1 MFLAVHK
8 FLSNILEGIKKV
20 TKINVYFLL
29 DWTSLTVRTN
39 YIVCLQYLD
48 YIMGPLCL
56 RITEFEFSASVFE
69 NTFLASIESILNI
82 EVIEM

>member
-20 TKINVYFLL
+20 TKINAYFWQ
-29 DWTSLTVRTN
+29 DWVSLTVIIN
-39 YIVCLQYLD
+39 YIMCLK
-48 YIMGPLCL
+48 YIGYTMGFLCF
-56 RITEFEFSASVFE
+56 RIIEFEFSASVFE
-69 NTFLASIESILNI
+69 NTFPASMESVLNI